1 MDHLRYLKENLIA
14 IATRPEFT
22 RYAQENP
29 FYAGS
34 ELEHALDVQKWSG
47 ELWREKFKA
56 IPPTALEGAAEFH
69 DCDRFYPKE
78 KLDTSKVPKEQ
89 YETAKIQHSK
99 NCARIFRRENPK
111 LPRPL
116 KNDISYMIERHEIG
130 GDKINDAYIETI
142 DEFTKSFNLNVSS
155 DQLMEADGIS
165 FFSVLLPVYMKW
177 ADSERVANK
186 IRFSF
191 DKLSPL
197 GKKMIRRIDYTDQEV
212 RDTVL
217 AVIGKS

>member
-1 MDHLRYLKENLIA
+1 
-14 IATRPEFT
+14 
-22 RYAQENP
+22 
-29 FYAGS
+29 
-34 ELEHALDVQKWSG
+34 
-47 ELWREKFKA
+47 
-56 IPPTALEGAAEFH
+56 
-69 DCDRFYPKE
+69 
-78 KLDTSKVPKEQ
+78 
-89 YETAKIQHSK
+89 
-99 NCARIFRRENPK
+99 
-111 LPRPL
+111 
-116 KNDISYMIERHEIG
+116 MIERHEIG
-130 GDKINDAYIETI
+130 GDKINDAYIETT

-177 ADSERVANK
+177 ADPERVENK